1 MTENLISLR
10 KELHRYPELSGNEKA
25 TAARIVKELETC
37 NPDEIIE
44 GVGGSGVIA
53 KFSSGSGR
61 AETSILFRAEL
72 DAIAVDEE
80 TGLDHQSK
88 QKGVMHGCGHDG
100 HMAILIGLAYHLK
113 QKKYENLD
121 IYLLFQPSE
130 ETGEGAGRVLAD
142 DRFQNLQIN
151 HAFALHNLPGFKE
164 NSVQIKEGVFAAAS
178 VGVDLKFKGRSS
190 HAAYPEQGLNP
201 SACIAEFIML
211 VNQKLEG
218 FRDKNPLNKAVN
230 TYIRLGEPAFGIN
243 PGTGELGFT
252 LRSPSDDDLDDAV
265 QLVHETGKLMG
276 NKFEGSVEI
285 KTVEPFAA
293 TINSGEGVQLAKEAA
308 QLEGIDVEELN
319 EPFPWSED
327 FGEFRKKCPI
337 TIFGLGAGEK
347 SASLHSEKYDFNDA
361 LIPVGVRLFKK
372 IAELC
377 AARQNNPE

>member
-1 MTENLISLR
+1 MTENLIILR
-10 KELHRYPELSGNEKA
+10 KELHRNPELSGNEKA
-25 TAARIVKELETC
+25 TAARITEELETC
-37 NPDEIIE
+37 NPDKIME
-44 GVGGSGVIA
+44 GVGGCGVIA
-53 KFSSGSGR
+53 RFSSGSDS
-61 AETSILFRAEL
+61 AEKSILFRAEL

-88 QKGVMHGCGHDG
+88 KSGVMHGCGHDG
-100 HMAILIGLAYHLK
+100 HMAILIGLAHHLK
-113 QKKYENLD
+113 QKRYENLD

-142 DRFQNLQIN
+142 DRFQKLKID
-151 HAFALHNLPGFKE
+151 HAFALHNLPGFQEKR
-164 NSVQIKEGVFAAAS
+164 VQIKEGVFAAAS
-178 VGVDLKFKGRSS
+178 VGVEVKFKGRSS
-190 HAAYPEQGLNP
+190 HAAYPEKGSNP
-201 SACIAEFIML
+201 SACIAEFISL

-243 PGTGELGFT
+243 PGIGELGFT
-252 LRSPSDDDLDDAV
+252 LRSPSDDELDDAV
-265 QLVHETGKLMG
+265 QLVHETGQQMG
-276 NKFEGSVEI
+276 DKFEGTVHV

-293 TINSGEGVQLAKEAA
+293 TINSKEGVQLVKRAA
-308 QLEGIDVEELN
+308 HQEEVDIAELN

-337 TIFGLGAGEK
+337 TIFGLGAGED

-372 IAELC
+372 IAELY
-377 AARQNNPE
+377 PSGKK